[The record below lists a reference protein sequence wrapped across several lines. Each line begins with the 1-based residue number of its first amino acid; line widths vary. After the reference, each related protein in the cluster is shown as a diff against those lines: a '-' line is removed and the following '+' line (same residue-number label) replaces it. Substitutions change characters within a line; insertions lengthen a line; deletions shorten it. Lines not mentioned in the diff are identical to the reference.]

1 MTELTYT
8 EENTCTTTLTTDILN
23 ERYCI
28 IPSIE
33 QELLDKYKENTKRR
47 IVVNTKIS
55 TDKFTITVNPSI
67 NKLFLTFT
75 QNDNVVILQL
85 FIKTNVIL
93 ECVEGLIFSFLENC
107 LDYLHNLAKSQVE
120 KGII

>member
-1 MTELTYT
+1 MTELTYA
-8 EENTCTTTLTTDILN
+8 EESTCTTTLTTDILN
-23 ERYCI
+23 ERYCTT
-28 IPSIE
+28 PSIE
-33 QELLDKYKENTKRR
+33 QELLNKYKENTKRR

-85 FIKTNVIL
+85 FIKTNIEL